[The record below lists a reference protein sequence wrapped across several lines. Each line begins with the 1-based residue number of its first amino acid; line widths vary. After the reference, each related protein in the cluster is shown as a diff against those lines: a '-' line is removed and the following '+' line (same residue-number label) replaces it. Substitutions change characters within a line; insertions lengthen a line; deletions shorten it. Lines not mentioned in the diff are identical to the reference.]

1 VPHRISNEEHA
12 MSSITIIGAGNIG
25 GAVAQLALKAGADVQ
40 VLARDAAKAAAVD
53 PAVTAGTIG
62 DAVTGEIVVLAL
74 PYGAVAEVLA
84 QYPDGLAGRT
94 VVETTNPLDFSTFDA
109 LVVPTG
115 SSATAEIAATIPH
128 ANVLKAFNTNF
139 AATLASGT
147 VGAVGTAV
155 LVAGD
160 DADAKAALVALVEAG
175 GLRGVD
181 AGSLKRAHELE
192 ALGFLQLTLAAG
204 EKTQWT
210 TGFALER

>member
-1 VPHRISNEEHA
+1 MTSV
-12 MSSITIIGAGNIG
+12 TIIGAGNIG
-25 GAVAQLALKAGADVQ
+25 GAVARLALTAGADVQ
-40 VLARDAAKAAAVD
+40 VLTRDAAKAAAVD
-53 PAVTAGTIG
+53 PAVAAGTIG
-62 DAVTGEIVVLAL
+62 EAVTGDIVVLAL
-74 PYGAVAEVLA
+74 PYGAVDEVLA
-84 QYPDGLAGRT
+84 QYPDGFAGRT
-94 VVETTNPLDFSTFDA
+94 VVEVTNPLDFATFDS
-109 LVVPTG
+109 LVVPAG
-115 SSATAEIAATIPH
+115 SSATAEIAARLP
-128 ANVLKAFNTNF
+128 AAQVLKAFNTNF

-147 VGAVGTAV
+147 VGGATTTV

-204 EKTQWT
+204 ERTSWT